1 MSNPYPH
8 DFYWIFNWIFRISN
22 IYKNLYLTE
31 FLIFLQYLNSHYL
44 LLNFLTV
51 YDINSVLGGAGV
63 FVVYCRVKLWVGG
76 GSVGLTNQITA
87 YKTFAEQCDLNW
99 PELNYGINLIP
110 KLYSVTFHH
119 GINLMPKFGTPRY
132 PQNLWREVWL
142 ELTWIELWH

>member
-1 MSNPYPH
+1 M
-8 DFYWIFNWIFRISN
+8 IS
-22 IYKNLYLTE
+22 IL
-31 FLIFLQYLNSHYL
+31 FLEG
-44 LLNFLTV
+44 V
-51 YDINSVLGGAGV
+51 GV

-132 PQNLWREVWL
+132 PQNLCRTVWP
-142 ELTWIELWH
+142 ELNHGINLMPKQYFVAFHHGINLMPKQYFVAFHHAWH